1 MSFKGAGLQQNIMN
15 RSMFAVGLAQFFSAL
30 ADNTLLFALLKILKS
45 THDPVTHALIYPDWS
60 DSALQ
65 ASFIVTYILLAP
77 MVGTIADH
85 FSKGRVMMF
94 GNALKL
100 LGVVGVFAGINPFLC
115 YGIVGVGA
123 AVYSPAKFGILGEIV
138 ERQLLVKANGFIEGS
153 TIAAILLGS
162 FLGGFVADKS
172 INAAIIMTVSAY
184 GLAVIANMFIP
195 KLLRA
200 KQAETFNPKILFND
214 FFVTFVLLFKN
225 KDVRFGI
232 IGTSLFWGAATTLRL
247 LLIAWVPVALLVPVA
262 EAALAEGPDLTIPAM
277 LNGLVGIGVV
287 FGAAL
292 AGFIITIEN
301 ARKCLIAGGIMG
313 ILVLMLG
320 FQTHMTISIVYL
332 LSIGFCGGFFIVP
345 LNAVVQMRGKE
356 IAGVGH
362 AIAIQNFCEN
372 IMMIICLSLFAL
384 ATYAQI
390 PIIGII
396 AVFGGMFTFSVVILG
411 FMNRSTN
418 AA

>member
-1 MSFKGAGLQQNIMN
+1 MNFKGAGLQQNIMN

-100 LGVVGVFAGINPFLC
+100 LGVIGVFAGVNPFLC

-162 FLGGFVADKS
+162 FLGGFIADKS
-172 INAAIIMTVSAY
+172 INGVIIMTVIAY
-184 GLAVIANMFIP
+184 CLAVIANMFIP
-195 KLLRA
+195 KLMRA
-200 KQAETFNPKILFND
+200 KQADTFNPKILFSE
-214 FFVTFVLLFKN
+214 FFMTLSVLFKN

-247 LLIAWVPVALLVPVA
+247 ILIVWVPVALLVPVVEVA
-262 EAALAEGPDLTIPAM
+262 VEGPDLTIPAM
-277 LNGLVGIGVV
+277 LNGLVGVGVV

-292 AGFIITIEN
+292 AGFMITIEN
-301 ARKCLIAGGIMG
+301 ARRCLIAGGIMG
-313 ILVLMLG
+313 ILVLILG
-320 FQTHMTISIVYL
+320 FQTQMTASIIYL
-332 LSIGFCGGFFIVP
+332 LGIGFCGGFFIVP
-345 LNAVVQMRGKE
+345 LNAVVQTRGKE

-362 AIAIQNFCEN
+362 AVAIQNFCEN

-384 ATYAQI
+384 STKANI
-390 PIIGII
+390 PIIGTI
-396 AVFGGMFTFSVVILG
+396 AIFGGLFTLSVIILG
-411 FMNRSTN
+411 VMNRSK
-418 AA
+418 ALS